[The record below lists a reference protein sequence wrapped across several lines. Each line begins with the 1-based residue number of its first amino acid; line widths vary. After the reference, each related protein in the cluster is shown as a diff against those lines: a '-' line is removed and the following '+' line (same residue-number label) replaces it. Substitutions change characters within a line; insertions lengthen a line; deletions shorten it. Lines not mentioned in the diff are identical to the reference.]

1 MINSMSI
8 GKSMIIILRLGLTKK
23 MFLYLIWAIFQEPYT
38 CSINLIKIELDLS
51 NYATKFDV
59 EKKKF
64 VDISNTAKEFDL
76 DQ

>member
-1 MINSMSI
+1 
-8 GKSMIIILRLGLTKK
+8 

-51 NYATKFDV
+51 NYTTKFDL

-64 VDISNTAKEFDL
+64 VDISNIAKEFDL